1 MSCTSV
7 VSLLAYIA
15 DIQQR
20 LIIRRQVSILDTYII
35 TYSESD
41 KVDVHITITKIDL
54 EKFKH
59 STPSIC

>member
-35 TYSESD
+35 TYSEYD
-41 KVDVHITITKIDL
+41 KADVHITTTRIVH
-54 EKFKH
+54 EN
-59 STPSIC
+59 SNQGCVYGE